1 MEMEA
6 LQKAKEAVRKAAE
19 AKKELKQLRHKQR
32 YQGDWQPY
40 GQHLGTSWPLVRWSE
55 LEINNY
61 MTNGTQKTHEDD
73 WKREI
78 QKLED
83 CDFRSLVQSFEV
95 SATLVGMDE
104 VMM

>member
-1 MEMEA
+1 
-6 LQKAKEAVRKAAE
+6 
-19 AKKELKQLRHKQR
+19 
-32 YQGDWQPY
+32 
-40 GQHLGTSWPLVRWSE
+40 
-55 LEINNY
+55 

-78 QKLED
+78 QDLSD

-95 SATLVGMDE
+95 SATLVDA